1 MCVGVPSYLP
11 SAGCPLGVP
20 DPRQHG
26 ARAARPRLSMLALLP
41 LSAISALTWSART
54 VSVPCRPALLRMEA
68 TDSAAV
74 ATLVVAAAV
83 SAAEEYAV
91 KAGAGSAGDLFGA
104 EGIEPVL
111 SAALAAASADAALA
125 AEVQRIHC
133 SFALGAARACSAGVA
148 LHRRCVR
155 SGV

>member
-1 MCVGVPSYLP
+1 MPASKAL
-11 SAGCPLGVP
+11 
-20 DPRQHG
+20 
-26 ARAARPRLSMLALLP
+26 AAVLAHLSVSMLALLP

-74 ATLVVAAAV
+74 ATLVVAATV
-83 SAAEEYAV
+83 TAAEEYAV

-133 SFALGAARACSAGVA
+133 SFALGAARACSARVA

>member
-1 MCVGVPSYLP
+1 
-11 SAGCPLGVP
+11 
-20 DPRQHG
+20 
-26 ARAARPRLSMLALLP
+26 MLALLP

-68 TDSAAV
+68 TDTAAV
-74 ATLVVAAAV
+74 ATLVVAATV

-111 SAALAAASADAALA
+111 SAALAAASADVALA

-133 SFALGAARACSAGVA
+133 SFALGAARAQRV
-148 LHRRCVR
+148 
-155 SGV
+155 SGAA

>member
-1 MCVGVPSYLP
+1 
-11 SAGCPLGVP
+11 
-20 DPRQHG
+20 
-26 ARAARPRLSMLALLP
+26 MLALLP

-74 ATLVVAAAV
+74 ATLVVAATV
-83 SAAEEYAV
+83 TAAEEYAV

-133 SFALGAARACSAGVA
+133 SFALGVACAQARS
-148 LHRRCVR
+148 
-155 SGV
+155 